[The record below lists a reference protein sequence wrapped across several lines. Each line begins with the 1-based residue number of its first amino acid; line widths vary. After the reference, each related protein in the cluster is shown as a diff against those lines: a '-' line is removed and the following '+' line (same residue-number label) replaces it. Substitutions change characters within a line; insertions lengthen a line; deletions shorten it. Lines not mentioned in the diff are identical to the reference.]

1 MATETTDATV
11 LRQIERLVAEEHE
24 LLDRREEEHADPERL
39 EQIRVALDQCWDLLQ
54 QRRARRDAGQ
64 DPDRAEIRPP
74 EVVER
79 YQRR

>member
-11 LRQIERLVAEEHE
+11 LHHIERLVDEEHA
-24 LLDRREEEHADPERL
+24 LLDRKEKQRADHERL

-54 QRRARRDAGQ
+54 QRRAKRDAGQ
-64 DPDRAEIRPP
+64 DPDQAEVRPP
-74 EVVER
+74 EVVES